1 LPDESED
8 KGFSWKVLI
17 AVMTVCVSLTGVVTT
32 WINKKESNETAVFSK
47 VLERLE
53 AVELQLKNEQAQNS
67 ELRNQ
72 TIEFQQKILLLS
84 GENLKL
90 KLQLGES
97 ITRRRLY
104 QEFIDAFPFPFW
116 IKEMGDDGQFRA
128 WIINNSYVYK
138 YGISKERYVGATD
151 ADVWGDLVADEFGK
165 ADKEVYDNKSFM
177 MTKEMVP
184 EFGPGSTHKPAHGW
198 KFAVKIGV
206 DQMGVAGLVV
216 LDSDEQIDDET
227 E

>member
-1 LPDESED
+1 MSDDAES
-8 KGFSWKVLI
+8 KGFSWAKMVAI
-17 AVMTVCVSLTGVVTT
+17 MTVCVSLTGVITT
-32 WINKKESNETAVFSK
+32 WINKKESNETAVFSR

-53 AVELQLKNEQAQNS
+53 AVELQLKNEQRQNTD
-67 ELRNQ
+67 LRNQ

-97 ITRRRLY
+97 VTRRRLY

-116 IKEMGDDGQFRA
+116 IKEMGDDGQFRV
-128 WIINNSYVYK
+128 WIINTAYVYK

-177 MTKEMVP
+177 STRELVP
-184 EFGPGSTHKPAHGW
+184 EYGPGSIPKPAQGW

-216 LDSDEQIDDET
+216 LDADELIADMD
-227 E
+227 